1 MTVKQIITEYL
12 KTKGYDGLLNK
23 DFNCSCDMENL
34 LVCCDC
40 DGEVVNCRAAYK
52 VKCDREK
59 CKIKKNCNVCDG
71 EVVNCSAT
79 YGADSAYCMQL
90 TKGAE

>member
-1 MTVKQIITEYL
+1 MTVKQIVREYL
-12 KTKGYDGLLNK
+12 KTKGYDGLLNE

-34 LVCCDC
+34 FVCCDC
-40 DGEVVNCRAAYK
+40 AIDCKPAYK

-59 CKIKKNCNVCDG
+59 CKIKKNCNVCDS
-71 EVVNCSAT
+71 ETVNCSAT

-90 TKGAE
+90 TKEAVWK